1 MRVLTACF
9 LVAGVLMPLLPS
21 AQVHAEVVNRIV
33 ATIDGEPVTL
43 FELERFAEQAPR
55 RAAAGEEVATDRRA
69 MLDELV
75 LEKLIRKQAEAQGV
89 AASEQ
94 QIDAYVGSIRERNK
108 LSDAQ
113 LKEVLAE
120 QGLTWEQYRAQVRT
134 DIERAALINKEIRNK
149 VSVSP
154 EEIERYYKE
163 HLDEF
168 PTPERVRVRL
178 ISRLLPPGASAEQK
192 AAVREEAERIRE
204 QAAAGKS
211 FEALAKAQS
220 QGPGADDGGDIGVIA
235 RGQMQPEFEQVAF
248 ALKPG
253 GVSQVIETA
262 SGYHIL
268 KVEKREGEAH
278 QPLAEVSDEIRE
290 KLYREHMEDRYERW
304 LKQDL
309 RARYHV
315 EILL

>member
-1 MRVLTACF
+1 MRVWTACA
-9 LVAGVLMPLLPS
+9 LVAVVLVPLSP
-21 AQVHAEVVNRIV
+21 AVPVRAEVVNRIV

-43 FELERFAEQAPR
+43 FELEGFTEQAR
-55 RAAAGEEVATDRRA
+55 RRPGADAEVAPDQRA

-75 LEKLIRKQAEAQGV
+75 LEKIMKRQVEVQGV

-94 QIDAYVGSIRERNK
+94 QIDAYIASIRERNN

-113 LKEVLAE
+113 LKEALVQ
-120 QGLTWEQYRAQVRT
+120 QGLTWEQYRAQVRA

-154 EEIERYYKE
+154 EEVERYYKE
-163 HLDEF
+163 HLDEY
-168 PTPERVRVRL
+168 PMPARVRARL
-178 ISRLLPPGASAEQK
+178 ISRLVPAGASAEQK
-192 AAVREEAERIRE
+192 AAVRDEAERIRK
-204 QAAAGKS
+204 QAAAGKN
-211 FEALAKAQS
+211 FAELAQAQS
-220 QGPGADDGGDIGVIA
+220 QGPGATDGGDIGEVA
-235 RGQMQPEFEQVAF
+235 RGQMQPEFEQAAF
-248 ALKPG
+248 ALEPG
-253 GVSQVIETA
+253 EVSEVIETA

-278 QPLAEVSDEIRE
+278 QPLAEVSDAIRE
-290 KLYREHMEDRYERW
+290 KLYREHLEDRYGRW

-309 RARYHV
+309 RERYHV

>member
-1 MRVLTACF
+1 MRVWTACA
-9 LVAGVLMPLLPS
+9 LLAVALMPARP
-21 AQVHAEVVNRIV
+21 APAEVVNRIV

-43 FELERFAEQAPR
+43 FELESFTEQAQR
-55 RAAAGEEVATDRRA
+55 RAGAGAEVATDQRA
-69 MLDELV
+69 MLDVLV
-75 LEKLIRKQAEAQGV
+75 LEKIMKRQVEAQGV

-94 QIDAYVGSIRERNK
+94 QIDAYVASIRERNN

-113 LKEVLAE
+113 LKEALAQ
-120 QGLTWEQYRAQVRT
+120 QGLTWEQYRAQVRA
-134 DIERAALINKEIRNK
+134 DIERAALINKEIRSK

-168 PTPERVRVRL
+168 PTPARVRARL
-178 ISRLLPPGASAEQK
+178 ISRLVPAGASAEQK
-192 AAVREEAERIRE
+192 AEVRDETERIRK
-204 QAAAGKS
+204 QAAAGKN
-211 FEALAKAQS
+211 FAELAQAHS
-220 QGPGADDGGDIGVIA
+220 QGPGAADGGDVGEVA
-235 RGQMQPEFEQVAF
+235 RGQMQPEFEQAAF
-248 ALKPG
+248 ALKAG
-253 GVSQVIETA
+253 EVSEVIETA

-268 KVEKREGEAH
+268 EVEKREGEAH
-278 QPLAEVSDEIRE
+278 QPLAEVSDAIRE
-290 KLYREHMEDRYERW
+290 KLYQEHLEDRYQRW

>member
-1 MRVLTACF
+1 MRVLTACM
-9 LVAGVLMPLLPS
+9 LGAVALMPLSPS
-21 AQVHAEVVNRIV
+21 AQVRAEVVNRIV

-55 RAAAGEEVATDRRA
+55 RAAAGEQVATDQRA
-69 MLDELV
+69 MLDELI
-75 LEKLIRKQAEAQGV
+75 LEKIIKKQAEAQGV
-89 AASEQ
+89 AAGEQ
-94 QIDAYVGSIRERNK
+94 QVDAYVASIRERNN

-113 LKEVLAE
+113 LKEALTQ
-120 QGLTWEQYRAQVRT
+120 QGLTWEQYRTQVRT

-149 VSVSP
+149 VTVSP
-154 EEIERYYKE
+154 EEIERYYKA

-168 PTPERVRVRL
+168 PTPERVRARL
-178 ISRLLPPGASAEQK
+178 ISRSVPAGASPEQK
-192 AAVREEAERIRE
+192 AAVREEAERIRK

-211 FEALAKAQS
+211 FEELAKAQS
-220 QGPGADDGGDIGVIA
+220 QGPGAADGGDIGVIA
-235 RGQMQPEFEQVAF
+235 RGQMQPEFEQAAF

-253 GVSQVIETA
+253 EVSQVIETV

-278 QPLAEVSDEIRE
+278 QPLAEVSDAIRE
-290 KLYREHMEDRYERW
+290 QLYREHMEGRYERW